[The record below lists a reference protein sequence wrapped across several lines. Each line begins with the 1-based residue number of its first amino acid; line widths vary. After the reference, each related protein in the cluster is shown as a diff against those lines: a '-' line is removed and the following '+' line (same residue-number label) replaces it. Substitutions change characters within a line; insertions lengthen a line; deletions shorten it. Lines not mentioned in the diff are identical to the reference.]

1 MNQNA
6 EDTKT
11 SSNNGSD
18 GFVWSQRLT
27 ILTGVILAAVVAAA
41 QFAPALAAPI
51 QWLPH

>member
-6 EDTKT
+6 EDTKAS
-11 SSNNGSD
+11 SSNSSD

-27 ILTGVILAAVVAAA
+27 LISGFVLAAVVAVAHY
-41 QFAPALAAPI
+41 APALAAPI